1 MAALPPSGDG
11 LPAPSSPPPP
21 FDRDAQRLTAQEW
34 ELAVTGG
41 LTPDRVRTVVKRSWH
56 RSREAAV
63 RPDLRSAPMVLA
75 TDDLLS
81 TRERLDWLPMASRA
95 LTQLHGSYGVGHVLT
110 MFDADGRMVNADGDP
125 RALEGLAEINFR
137 PGGCWHEGIVGTNG
151 PGTALA
157 TRAPVHIV
165 GAEHFCESWQ
175 QWHCAAVPLRDQV
188 TGRVLGALDISGPRQ
203 GAHPHT
209 LDLIVAL
216 GVAVEQM
223 LAARDVER
231 RYLVVHKLLELSSR
245 HAGDGFVAIDRAG
258 TVLFAQG
265 NVPDAISAQGLLP
278 DSFRRLLVHVM
289 QVTRDS
295 GLVEL
300 SARDLSEPLA
310 RGATMQVVCDGIT
323 PIGAVVRFS
332 RPASELGSRRE
343 LVRGVARDVA
353 RDLLR
358 EARRE
363 PLRDSHRDARS
374 EHPSGRPGTQTRYAF
389 ADLVGNSAAL
399 AAASR
404 VAEIAASNTLPV
416 FITGE
421 SGTGKELFA
430 QAIHAASARRTQ
442 PFVAVNCAALPR
454 DLLEAEL
461 FGYVGGA
468 FSGARREGHAGYV
481 VAAEGGTLFLDEIAE
496 LTPAAQAALLRV
508 LQEGEVTAVGST
520 QRRRVNVRVIAAT
533 NRPIASSLADGA
545 LREDL
550 FYRLDVLRL
559 ELPPLRERAGDVALL
574 ARSFVAATCVALG
587 KPPCTL
593 LPDAVAALSAYH
605 WPGNVRELE
614 NVLRR
619 VVAMAPGLS
628 LSAAD
633 LPEHVRRAAKRAD
646 LRPTPPVGPPVD
658 AERERTLTAV
668 RNARTMLEAA
678 RTLGITRST
687 LYRRLERYGVRGE
700 WVVRE

>member
-1 MAALPPSGDG
+1 MAALLPGGDG
-11 LPAPSSPPPP
+11 FSAAPTPPPP
-21 FDRDAQRLTAQEW
+21 FDRSAQRLTAQEW

-41 LTPDRVRTVVKRSWH
+41 LTPDRVRSVVSRSWQ
-56 RSREAAV
+56 RSQQAAV
-63 RPDLRSAPMVLA
+63 RPDLQVAPMVLE

-95 LTQLHGSYGVGHVLT
+95 VSQLHGSYGVGHVLT
-110 MFDADGRMVNADGDP
+110 MFDADGRMVHADGDA
-125 RALEGLAEINFR
+125 RALDGLAEINFR
-137 PGGCWHEGIVGTNG
+137 PGGCWHEAMVGTNG

-157 TRAPVHIV
+157 TKAPVHIV
-165 GAEHFCESWQ
+165 GAEHFCERWQ

-188 TGRVLGALDISGPRQ
+188 TGRVLGALDLSGPRH

-231 RYLVVHKLLELSSR
+231 RYLVVHTLLELSAR
-245 HAGDGFVAIDRAG
+245 HPGEGFVAIDRAG

-265 NVPDAISAQGLLP
+265 HVPEAIRAQGLLP
-278 DSFRRLLVHVM
+278 DSFRRLVVHVM
-289 QVTRDS
+289 QATRDTVP
-295 GLVEL
+295 VEL
-300 SARDLSEPLA
+300 GLRDLAEPLA
-310 RGATMQVVCDGIT
+310 RGASAQVVCDGIT

-332 RPASELGSRRE
+332 RTVSESGTRRD
-343 LVRGVARDVA
+343 LVRSVSREVA
-353 RDLLR
+353 RDL
-358 EARRE
+358 ASSS
-363 PLRDSHRDARS
+363 PLPTRT
-374 EHPSGRPGTQTRYAF
+374 EGTRGAHTRYAF
-389 ADLVGNSAAL
+389 ADLVGSSAAL
-399 AAASR
+399 AAACR
-404 VAEIAASNTLPV
+404 VAEIASGNTLPV
-416 FITGE
+416 FLIGE
-421 SGTGKELFA
+421 SGTGKEMFA
-430 QAIHAASARRTQ
+430 QAIHAASARKAA

-468 FSGARREGHAGYV
+468 FSGARREGHAGFV
-481 VAAEGGTLFLDEIAE
+481 VAADGGTLFLDEIGE

-520 QRRRVNVRVIAAT
+520 QRRRVNVRIIAAT
-533 NRPIASSLADGA
+533 NRPIAAALADGS

-550 FYRLDVLRL
+550 YYRLDVLRL
-559 ELPPLRERAGDVALL
+559 DLPPLRERAGDVALL
-574 ARSFVAATCVALG
+574 ARNFVAATSMALG

-593 LPDAVAALSAYH
+593 QPDAVAALAAYS

-633 LPEHVRRAAKRAD
+633 LPEHVRRAGKLLEPRAAS
-646 LRPTPPVGPPVD
+646 PAAAPVD

-668 RNARTMLEAA
+668 RTSRTMLEAA
-678 RTLGITRST
+678 RSLGITRST
-687 LYRRLERYGVRGE
+687 LYRRLDRYGVRGE

>member
-1 MAALPPSGDG
+1 MTGD
-11 LPAPSSPPPP
+11 
-21 FDRDAQRLTAQEW
+21 
-34 ELAVTGG
+34 

-56 RSREAAV
+56 RSQEAAV
-63 RPDLRSAPMVLA
+63 RPDLRVAPMVLA

-95 LTQLHGSYGVGHVLT
+95 VTQLHGSYGVGHVLT
-110 MFDADGRMVNADGDP
+110 MFDADGRMVNANGDP
-125 RALEGLAEINFR
+125 RALDGLAEINFR

-188 TGRVLGALDISGPRQ
+188 TGRVLGALDISGPRDV
-203 GAHPHT
+203 AHPHT

-216 GVAVEQM
+216 GIAVEQM

-245 HAGDGFVAIDRAG
+245 HAGDGFVALDRAG

-265 NVPDAISAQGLLP
+265 NVPEPIKAQGLLP
-278 DSFRRLLVHVM
+278 DSFRRLVVHVM
-289 QVTRDS
+289 QATRDAWP
-295 GLVEL
+295 VEL
-300 SARDLSEPLA
+300 GARDVSEPLA
-310 RGATMQVVCDGIT
+310 RAATAQVVCDGIT

-332 RPASELGSRRE
+332 RTASEMGTRRE
-343 LVRGVARDVA
+343 FVRGVARDVA

-358 EARRE
+358 DSRPDSAPVRE
-363 PLRDSHRDARS
+363 GSH
-374 EHPSGRPGTQTRYAF
+374 TRYAF

-404 VAEIAASNTLPV
+404 VAEIAASNALPV

-430 QAIHAASARRTQ
+430 QAIHAASARRTL

-481 VAAEGGTLFLDEIAE
+481 VAADGGTLFLDEIAE

-508 LQEGEVTAVGST
+508 LQESEVTAVGST

-533 NRPIASSLADGA
+533 NRPIAASLADGS

-559 ELPPLRERAGDVALL
+559 ELPTLRERAGDVALL

-619 VVAMAPGLS
+619 VVAMASGLS

-633 LPEHVRRAAKRAD
+633 LPEHVRRAGRPAD
-646 LRPTPPVGPPVD
+646 VRPAPPVGAPVD

-668 RNARTMLEAA
+668 RTSRTMLEAA
-678 RTLGITRST
+678 RALGITRST
-687 LYRRLERYGVRGE
+687 LYRRLDRYGVRGE

>member
-1 MAALPPSGDG
+1 M
-11 LPAPSSPPPP
+11 
-21 FDRDAQRLTAQEW
+21 
-34 ELAVTGG
+34 TGG

-56 RSREAAV
+56 RSQEAAV
-63 RPDLRSAPMVLA
+63 RPDLRVAPMVLA

-81 TRERLDWLPMASRA
+81 TRERLDWLPMAQRA
-95 LTQLHGSYGVGHVLT
+95 VTQLHGSYGVGHVLT

-125 RALEGLAEINFR
+125 RALDGLAEINFR

-165 GAEHFCESWQ
+165 GAEHFCEGWQ

-188 TGRVLGALDISGPRQ
+188 TGRVLGALDISGPRDV
-203 GAHPHT
+203 AHPHT

-265 NVPDAISAQGLLP
+265 NVPEVIKAQGLLP
-278 DSFRRLLVHVM
+278 DSFRRLVVHVM
-289 QVTRDS
+289 QATRDTWP
-295 GLVEL
+295 VEL
-300 SARDLSEPLA
+300 GARDVSEPLA
-310 RGATMQVVCDGIT
+310 RAATAQVVCDGIT

-332 RPASELGSRRE
+332 RTASELGSRRE

-358 EARRE
+358 ESRAEPAPMRE
-363 PLRDSHRDARS
+363 GS
-374 EHPSGRPGTQTRYAF
+374 QTRYAF

-404 VAEIAASNTLPV
+404 VAEIAASNALPV

-430 QAIHAASARRTQ
+430 QAIHAASARRTA

-533 NRPIASSLADGA
+533 NRPIAASLADGS

-574 ARSFVAATCVALG
+574 ARSFVAATCVSLG

-633 LPEHVRRAAKRAD
+633 LPEHVRRAAKPAD
-646 LRPTPPVGPPVD
+646 LRPAPATGAPVD